1 MMLPS
6 RIDSSTVRSI
16 MSLELRFQS
25 ASTDYQ
31 KIQTELA
38 SFVNSRTRLDAQ
50 FSENEMVKKVRQV
63 QAFLDSFCL
72 PHLPGI
78 CTIDP

>member
-1 MMLPS
+1 
-6 RIDSSTVRSI
+6 

-31 KIQTELA
+31 KIQAELA

-63 QAFLDSFCL
+63 QGFSGFVL
-72 PHLPGI
+72 PTPSSRSLRN
-78 CTIDP
+78 